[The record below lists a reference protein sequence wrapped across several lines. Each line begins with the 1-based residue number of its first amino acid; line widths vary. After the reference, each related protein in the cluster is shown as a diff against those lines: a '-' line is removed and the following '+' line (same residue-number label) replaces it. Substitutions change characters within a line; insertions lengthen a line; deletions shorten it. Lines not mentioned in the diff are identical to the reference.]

1 MVKVMSNYLKGLNM
15 KVEEYY
21 KSISDKRRREL
32 KYLLEE
38 KKEKKKMFQERIDYL
53 INIYYP
59 LIINELET
67 QSSKGMKIGCFKVE
81 KDDFELQE
89 LVNNTSL
96 RNVEIMM
103 KNIMDIDYDKLYGLQ
118 YFVWNIDNDIII
130 KLMW

>member
-1 MVKVMSNYLKGLNM
+1 
-15 KVEEYY
+15 
-21 KSISDKRRREL
+21 
-32 KYLLEE
+32 
-38 KKEKKKMFQERIDYL
+38 
-53 INIYYP
+53 
-59 LIINELET
+59 
-67 QSSKGMKIGCFKVE
+67 MKIGCFKVE